1 MGNRAE
7 DQTLPSSQIRR
18 RKVRATAQ
26 VRRIRHDS
34 RRNGHGRQGPRCGQ
48 CTASP
53 VIVYAR
59 FHMYTA
65 IGYAAQSA
73 TAPLAPMTFTRRS
86 PRPDDVAIEILYCGV
101 CHSDIHQARNEW
113 GIAVYPLMPG
123 LEIVGKVTEVGA
135 NVSKHK
141 VGDLVGVG
149 CMVDSCRHCEACAQD
164 LEQYCLEGPTLTY
177 ATPDRIDGSNPMG
190 GYSNSIVVSEHFVVR
205 IPEKLDPAAAAP
217 ILCAGITTYSPLKH
231 YGVKAGDKV
240 GVLGMGG
247 LGHMGIKFA
256 KAMGAEVTLFTR
268 SASKAEE
275 GRRQGADYVIV
286 STDAEQMKAA
296 AGHFDFLLDTI
307 PVQHDLNPYLETL
320 RFDGVHI
327 LVGLIEPVDP
337 ALHAANLVM
346 KRRVLAG
353 SLIGGI
359 AETQEVLDFCA
370 EHGITCDIEM
380 LDIKNINEAYSR
392 MIAGDVKYRFVIDM
406 ATLKA

>member
-1 MGNRAE
+1 
-7 DQTLPSSQIRR
+7 
-18 RKVRATAQ
+18 
-26 VRRIRHDS
+26 
-34 RRNGHGRQGPRCGQ
+34 
-48 CTASP
+48 
-53 VIVYAR
+53 
-59 FHMYTA
+59 MYTA
-65 IGYAAQSA
+65 IGYAAESA
-73 TAPLAPMTFTRRS
+73 TSPLAPVKFERRS
-86 PRPDDVAIEILYCGV
+86 PRVDDVVIEILFSGV

-123 LEIVGKVTEVGA
+123 HEIVGRVTGVGSG
-135 NVSKHK
+135 VEKYK
-141 VGDLVGVG
+141 IGDVVGVG
-149 CMVDSCRHCEACAQD
+149 CMVDSCRHCAACKSD
-164 LEQYCLEGPTLTY
+164 LEQYCSEGPTMTY
-177 ATPDRIDGSNPMG
+177 ATPDRIDGSNTMG
-190 GYSNSIVVSEHFVVR
+190 GYSSSIVVSEHFVVR
-205 IPEKLDPAAAAP
+205 IPEKLDLAAAAP

-231 YGVKAGDKV
+231 YGVKTGDKV

-256 KAMGAEVTLFTR
+256 KAMGAEVTVFTR

-275 GRRQGADYVIV
+275 ARRQGADHVIV
-286 STDAEQMKAA
+286 STDAEQMKAV

-327 LVGLIEPVDP
+327 LVGLIEPIDP
-337 ALHAANLVM
+337 PVHAANLVM

-370 EHGITCDIEM
+370 EHDISCDIEM
-380 LDIKNINEAYSR
+380 LDIKNINEAFSR
-392 MIAGDVKYRFVIDM
+392 VIAGDVKYRFVIDM

>member
-1 MGNRAE
+1 
-7 DQTLPSSQIRR
+7 
-18 RKVRATAQ
+18 
-26 VRRIRHDS
+26 
-34 RRNGHGRQGPRCGQ
+34 
-48 CTASP
+48 
-53 VIVYAR
+53 
-59 FHMYTA
+59 MYTA

-73 TAPLAPMTFTRRS
+73 TTPLAPMTFQRRT

-123 LEIVGKVTEVGA
+123 HEIVGKVTAVGGD
-135 NVSKHK
+135 VTRYK

-149 CMVDSCRHCEACAQD
+149 CMVDSCRHCEACHAD
-164 LEQYCLEGPTLTY
+164 LEQYCLEGMTMTY
-177 ATPDRIDGSNPMG
+177 GGADRVDGSLTMG
-190 GYSNSIVVSEHFVVR
+190 GYSDSVVVSERFVLR
-205 IPEKLDPAAAAP
+205 IPEKLDLASAAP
-217 ILCAGITTYSPLKH
+217 LLCAGITMYSPIKH
-231 YGVKAGDKV
+231 YGIKAGDKV

-247 LGHMGIKFA
+247 LGHMGIKLA
-256 KAMGAEVTLFTR
+256 KAVGAEVTLFTR

-275 GRRQGADYVIV
+275 ARRQGADHVIV
-286 STDAEQMKAA
+286 STDDKQMQAA

-307 PVQHDLNPYLETL
+307 PVQHDLNPYLDTL

-337 ALHAANLVM
+337 ALHAGKLVM

-370 EHGITCDIEM
+370 EHNITCDIEM
-380 LDIKNINEAYSR
+380 LDIRDINEAYSR

-406 ATLKA
+406 ATLKV